1 MKDFAGGPIST
12 VAFDSSRAG
21 TGLKEMGL
29 STRRLLIFVLMQVL
43 FMLAVRPI
51 TDPDFWWHLRTGQF
65 ICETGTI
72 PHADIFSSLFIGRE
86 WVAHEWL
93 SEVLMYLVHRALGYG
108 GLVVTFALLITTALL
123 ITYRRCARRAGHSY
137 VAGFALLL
145 CALASAPTW
154 GVRPQI
160 FSLLFAS
167 IFIAVLDD
175 YAREGKARAGFYL
188 PPLMVLWVN
197 MHAGFALGLALIAL
211 TIAGLFLNEWLV
223 PLTETRRPVWP
234 RVRRLFLV
242 LLACM
247 MAVAVNPNGLRMYS
261 YPFETLTSQAMMKHI
276 QEWFSPDFHELM
288 FLPTAALIFAMLAVL
303 ALSKKRVKPGEV
315 LMLAATGYAA
325 LRSGRNIPFFAMA
338 AMPLL
343 AEHGWNWAASLR
355 LGQWLT
361 APEKREEGASAT
373 LKLVINVLL
382 LLLMP
387 ASLCV
392 LRVRQ
397 VVDGRAAD
405 EAKNFPVAAVEFI
418 RAHRVPQ
425 PIYNEYGWGGYLIS
439 KLYPEYRV
447 YIDGRADVYG
457 DAFME
462 EFLKTHDGEAD
473 WRAPLERDGVRTVIV
488 GPNVAL
494 ASLLREDG
502 GWDKVFE
509 DQKSVVFVRK

>member
-1 MKDFAGGPIST
+1 
-12 VAFDSSRAG
+12 
-21 TGLKEMGL
+21 
-29 STRRLLIFVLMQVL
+29 
-43 FMLAVRPI
+43 
-51 TDPDFWWHLRTGQF
+51 
-65 ICETGTI
+65 
-72 PHADIFSSLFIGRE
+72 
-86 WVAHEWL
+86 
-93 SEVLMYLVHRALGYG
+93 
-108 GLVVTFALLITTALL
+108 
-123 ITYRRCARRAGHSY
+123 
-137 VAGFALLL
+137 
-145 CALASAPTW
+145 
-154 GVRPQI
+154 
-160 FSLLFAS
+160 
-167 IFIAVLDD
+167 
-175 YAREGKARAGFYL
+175 
-188 PPLMVLWVN
+188 
-197 MHAGFALGLALIAL
+197 
-211 TIAGLFLNEWLV
+211 
-223 PLTETRRPVWP
+223 
-234 RVRRLFLV
+234 
-242 LLACM
+242 
-247 MAVAVNPNGLRMYS
+247 
-261 YPFETLTSQAMMKHI
+261 
-276 QEWFSPDFHELM
+276 
-288 FLPTAALIFAMLAVL
+288 MLAVL

-355 LGQWLT
+355 LGQWLI

-373 LKLVINVLL
+373 LKLVTNVLL

-473 WRAPLERDGVRTVIV
+473 WRAPLEREGVRTVIV